1 MLQVPKDWVYNGFN
15 TFTDASGKKTLEVGA
30 PFVVSESTAFSD
42 ERVKQNAEPGNVF
55 LNQQEISLSEQEELS
70 RRALIYS
77 YEGYPADSDTPSYP
91 SYTFIATQGYVVP
104 LYFYQ
109 YEKQDDLSLVKQVL
123 EESEIFISKNSAA
136 SSNTDSSGSTS
147 AAPASPASS
156 SSDKNTG

>member
-30 PFVVSESTAFSD
+30 PFD
-42 ERVKQNAEPGNVF
+42 KQNAEPGNVF
-55 LNQQEISLSEQEELS
+55 LNQQEISLSEQEGLS

-77 YEGYPADSDTPSYP
+77 YEGYPADSDTPWYP

-109 YEKQDDLSLVKQVL
+109 YEKQDGLSLVKQVL